1 MAQCERTQTQ
11 LFAPLRNRAPS
22 NCYPGFGPPHRETCG
37 IVLLIKPGRSISA
50 PRLAFDIRYAGRNP
64 GVAAL
69 LHLFLLFTLFLAA
82 AFAASA
88 SFTRFLSLGFR

>member
-11 LFAPLRNRAPS
+11 LFAPSRNRAPS
-22 NCYPGFGPPHRETCG
+22 NCYLGFGPPHREACG
-37 IVLLIKPGRSISA
+37 IQLLIKPGRSISA
-50 PRLAFDIRYAGRNP
+50 PRLAFPISGMRAATP

-69 LHLFLLFTLFLAA
+69 LHLFLLFALFLAA

-88 SFTRFLSLGFR
+88 FFTPGFS